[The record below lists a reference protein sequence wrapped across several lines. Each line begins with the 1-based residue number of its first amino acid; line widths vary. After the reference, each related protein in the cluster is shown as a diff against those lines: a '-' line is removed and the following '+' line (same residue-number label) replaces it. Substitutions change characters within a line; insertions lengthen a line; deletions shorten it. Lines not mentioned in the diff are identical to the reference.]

1 MYFFLNKKEN
11 EKCSITK
18 LFDWFTLPFKIRE
31 RKTKKSTILKKKNLR
46 NFLIKFY
53 EEINCY
59 KVSKMTLKIMQ
70 NFSAVSLQAWFMHDV
85 LNVGTILLNNYL

>member
-1 MYFFLNKKEN
+1 MKNVRLLNCLTDLLYFSKSEKN
-11 EKCSITK
+11 E
-18 LFDWFTLPFKIRE
+18 
-31 RKTKKSTILKKKNLR
+31 TKKWPFWKKNLR
-46 NFLIKFY
+46 NFLINFY
-53 EEINCY
+53 EERNCH